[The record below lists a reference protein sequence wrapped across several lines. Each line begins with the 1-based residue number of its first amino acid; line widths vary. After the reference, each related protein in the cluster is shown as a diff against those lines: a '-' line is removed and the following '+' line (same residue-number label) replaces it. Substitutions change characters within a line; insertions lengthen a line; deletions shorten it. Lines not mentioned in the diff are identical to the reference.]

1 MGILLEY
8 QWFQIYQES
17 KEIKYFIDICTS
29 GLSGN
34 SKNIDKIS
42 KSLISADFYIIWI
55 LSILWISW
63 IFWVFWFF
71 QESDENH
78 KSTSQ
83 PWSARTTYSEF
94 FLKILSQPVNHRLR
108 AIHIFFLAKIPRNIL
123 SQPVNHVL
131 RAIYILFFLEFLTKS
146 NFFILSEIFFSKS
159 TSQPRFA
166 RHIHFFFSKFPKK
179 CNIFTLSQPINHF
192 ACHIHFFFFGIQT
205 VRSTTSALAELYK
218 VLYTALIL
226 STIFSYIVVSFNSS
240 FFSILETEVY

>member
-83 PWSARTTYSEF
+83 LWSARTTYSEF

-131 RAIYILFFLEFLTKS
+131 RAIYIFFWAWIFRNFLSQPVNQDLRYTFS
-146 NFFILSEIFFSKS
+146 PDFFPESEENSKS
-159 TSQPRFA
+159 TSQPPFA
-166 RHIHFFFSKFPKK
+166 RHTYLFFWPKFPE
-179 CNIFTLSQPINHF
+179 IS
-192 ACHIHFFFFGIQT
+192 
-205 VRSTTSALAELYK
+205 
-218 VLYTALIL
+218 
-226 STIFSYIVVSFNSS
+226 
-240 FFSILETEVY
+240 